1 MNVKVDFEGHG
12 KAICKCELLVPPAV
26 DDFVVCIR
34 RIGEEVGR
42 IIDVGKHLSNLPNEG
57 NIVRYATT
65 QDILRW
71 QEIREREIASLEIAK
86 KRVEHFNLP
95 MKIVDVEIDTEE
107 SKIRLFFVADE
118 RIDFRELVRDLAKHL
133 HTRVDLRQIGVRDYA
148 TRLGG
153 IGPCGRETCCSTF
166 LKEFKPVT
174 LQVVRDQ
181 NLNLNTQKLS
191 GLCGRLMCCM
201 TYEWQFYKESAAVFP
216 VIGSM
221 VTTNDGEEVE
231 VISTHIYQNKITV
244 KKSSGVIKTL
254 PLSEIIYNNRI
265 CGQVR

>member
-1 MNVKVDFEGHG
+1 MNVKIDFEGHG
-12 KAICKCELLVPPAV
+12 KAICKCDLLVPPEV
-26 DDFVVCIR
+26 SDCVVCIR
-34 RIGEEVGR
+34 KIGEEVGR
-42 IIDVGKHLSNLPNEG
+42 IIDVGGHLSHLPFKG

-65 QDILRW
+65 QDMIRW
-71 QEIREREIASLEIAK
+71 QELREREIVSMQVAME
-86 KRVEHFNLP
+86 RVNHFNLP

-107 SKIRLFFVADE
+107 SKVRLFFIADE
-118 RIDFRELVRDLAKHL
+118 RVDFRELVRDLARHL

-153 IGPCGRETCCSTF
+153 VGPCGREICCSSF

-201 TYEWQFYKESAAVFP
+201 MYEWDSYKEASHRFP
-216 VIGSM
+216 RVGSI
-221 VTTNDGEEVE
+221 VRTLEDEEVE
-231 VISTHIYQNKITV
+231 IVSTHIYQSRVTV
-244 KKSSGVIKTL
+244 KKNTGVIKTIK
-254 PLSEIIYNNRI
+254 LSDLMWK
-265 CGQVR
+265 